1 MQEFREIL
9 ETDTVSDS
17 REYINKGLQTL
28 RSNFAGEA
36 FPTENLAVGMKCYR
50 TDKGRTYTLKSLDPP
65 VWEEDGSA
73 VKREDMTNSQLF
85 TEAMTREALK
95 NITDWSHFFSKLPVM
110 EYLDLS
116 PYPIDNAT
124 KLEYLFANDFMLKA
138 VTGLLV
144 NGGRESADEDSPEN
158 QWEHPARTSSFEGMF
173 YRCESLSALDGEI
186 INTRGVEN
194 LKEMF
199 AYCRRLK
206 KLSTGHWRTQK
217 CKTMAGMFKGCE
229 KLEEIDVSKWDVSNV
244 EDFSSLFEGCERFKG
259 INRVSWNNEII
270 TNMPRLDTW
279 VTTNAKN
286 MGGMF
291 RNCVGLQELD
301 LSKFDLRNV
310 ENTRRM
316 FQNCSSLFKIICGE
330 HTFSTGKVKDFSYMF
345 DDCALQSFGKYV
357 KNGSGLMWEKD
368 DAVLSKMD
376 FSSAENMEAML
387 RSTRLSNEICYMGN
401 NSHFDAF
408 WSDFAQYDPQKK
420 SWTARGLSLRV
431 NAPKVKNI
439 AWMLEGCMMDGIYLE
454 MDTSK
459 VIDMRRLFAGCLAT
473 CIRLKGFDTRN
484 SIAWMSWPE
493 QEIGIAH
500 IFQGCRSLRFLI
512 LDSQE
517 FTFKLEYK
525 DSYRT
530 YTEDIFADLPAECRV
545 LVPKALL
552 PTYRAAPVWKDHAER
567 IEAMEDYEFVGSNGM
582 FVRRRKPTA
591 EEHVWIQDTV
601 TFRKV

>member
-50 TDKGRTYTLKSLDPP
+50 IDKGRTYTLKSLDPLL
-65 VWEEDGSA
+65 WEEDGSA

-116 PYPIDNAT
+116 LYPIDNAT

-138 VTGLLV
+138 VTGFDV
-144 NGGRESADEDSPEN
+144 GGGKKGAQSWGVSSLAK
-158 QWEHPARTSSFEGMF
+158 SFEGMF
-173 YRCESLSALDGEI
+173 YRCESLSSFDGEA

-199 AYCRRLK
+199 AYCRRLT
-206 KLSTGHWRTQK
+206 KLSVGHWIMQQ

-244 EDFSSLFEGCERFKG
+244 EDFSSMFEGCNSLTARIWKRYDKPENQYFG
-259 INRVSWNNEII
+259 ISDLRA
-270 TNMPRLDTW
+270 W
-279 VTTNAKN
+279 VTPKAKTTSH
-286 MGGMF
+286 MF
-291 RNCVGLQELD
+291 KRCINIQEID
-301 LSKFDLRNV
+301 LSKFDMRNV
-310 ENTRRM
+310 ENAQGM
-316 FQNCSSLFKIICGE
+316 FQDCYNLRNIVCGE
-330 HTFSTGKVKDFSYMF
+330 HTFSTSKVKNFAHMF
-345 DDCALQSFGKYV
+345 DSAFEGI
-357 KNGSGLMWEKD
+357 SGGGYSYYNQEPTRLLE
-368 DAVLSKMD
+368 KMD
-376 FSSAENMEAML
+376 FSSATNMTAML
-387 RSTRLSNEICYMGN
+387 RNVSLYNEEVKIDKGDV
-401 NSHFDAF
+401 DAF
-408 WSDFAQYDPQKK
+408 WDEFANHVGDEKYC
-420 SWTARGLSLRV
+420 ARGLSLRI
-431 NAPKVKNI
+431 NASKLDDI
-439 AWMLEGCMMDGIYLE
+439 AQMLEGYSQDGIYLE
-454 MDTSK
+454 MDTSN
-459 VIDMRRLFAGCLAT
+459 ITNMPRLFEYCSAT
-473 CIRLKGFDTRN
+473 CIRLKGFDTQR
-484 SIAWMSWPE
+484 SIARWISWQSKE
-493 QEIGIAH
+493 TGIAH
-500 IFQGCRSLRFLI
+500 MFQGCRSLRFLI

-517 FTFKLEYK
+517 FTFKLEHK
-525 DSYRT
+525 DSYYT

-552 PTYRAAPVWKDHAER
+552 PTYRAAPVWKDYADR
-567 IEAMEDYEFVGSNGM
+567 IEAMEDYYFTGGNAM
-582 FVRRRKPTA
+582 FVLRRKPTA
-591 EEHVWIQDTV
+591 DEHVWIQDKV

>member
-50 TDKGRTYTLKSLDPP
+50 IDKGRTYTLKSLDPP

-124 KLEYLFANDFMLKA
+124 KLEYLFANDFMLKS
-138 VTGLLV
+138 VTGFEIGAGSV
-144 NGGRESADEDSPEN
+144 K
-158 QWEHPARTSSFEGMF
+158 SFEGMF
-173 YRCESLSALDGEI
+173 YRCESLLTFNGEV
-186 INTRGVEN
+186 INTYGVEN

-206 KLSTGHWRTQK
+206 KLSTGHWIMQR

-244 EDFSSLFEGCERFKG
+244 EDFSSMFEGCNSLTARIWKRYDKPENQYFGISDLRAWMTPKAKTTACMFKRC
-259 INRVSWNNEII
+259 INMQEI
-270 TNMPRLDTW
+270 
-279 VTTNAKN
+279 
-286 MGGMF
+286 
-291 RNCVGLQELD
+291 D
-301 LSKFDLRNV
+301 LSKFDMRNV
-310 ENTRRM
+310 ENAQGM
-316 FQNCSSLFKIICGE
+316 FQDCYNLRNIVCGE
-330 HTFSTGKVKDFSYMF
+330 HTFSTSKVKNFAHMF
-345 DDCALQSFGKYV
+345 DSAFEGI
-357 KNGSGLMWEKD
+357 SGGGYSYYYQEPTRLLE
-368 DAVLSKMD
+368 KMD
-376 FSSAENMEAML
+376 FSSATNMTAML
-387 RSTRLSNEICYMGN
+387 RNVSLYNEEVKIDKGDV
-401 NSHFDAF
+401 DAF
-408 WSDFAQYDPQKK
+408 WDEFAHYVSDVKYC
-420 SWTARGLSLRV
+420 ARGLSLRI
-431 NAPKVKNI
+431 NASKLDDI
-439 AWMLEGCMMDGIYLE
+439 MQMLEGYSQDGIYLE
-454 MDTSK
+454 MDASN
-459 VIDMRRLFAGCLAT
+459 VSNMSRLFAGSNAT

-484 SIAWMSWPE
+484 SIARWTSWRN
-493 QEIGIAH
+493 QETGIAH

-517 FTFKLEYK
+517 FTFKLEHK
-525 DSYRT
+525 DSDRT

-552 PTYRAAPVWKDHAER
+552 STYRAAPVWKDYAER
-567 IEAMEDYEFVGSNGM
+567 IEAMEDYEFVGASSM
-582 FVRRRKPTA
+582 FVQRRKPTA
-591 EEHVWIQDTV
+591 KEYFWMQDTV

>member
-50 TDKGRTYTLKSLDPP
+50 TDKGRTYTLKSLDPLL
-65 VWEEDGSA
+65 WEEDGSA

-95 NITDWSHFFSKLPVM
+95 NITDWSHFFSQLPVM
-110 EYLDLS
+110 EHLDLS
-116 PYPIDNAT
+116 LYPIDNAT
-124 KLEYLFANDFMLKA
+124 KLAYLFANDFMLKS
-138 VTGLLV
+138 VTGFEI
-144 NGGRESADEDSPEN
+144 GAGKEGAQGWISA
-158 QWEHPARTSSFEGMF
+158 PAKSFEGMF
-173 YRCESLSALDGEI
+173 YRCESLSVFDGEA

-206 KLSTGHWRTQK
+206 KLPAGHWIMQH

-244 EDFSSLFEGCERFKG
+244 EDFSSTFEGCSRFVG
-259 INRVSWNNEII
+259 LTIVQNESTSWNPVRVYVPD
-270 TNMPRLDTW
+270 MSAW
-279 VTTNAKN
+279 VTTKAKN
-286 MGGMF
+286 LGRMF
-291 RNCVGLQELD
+291 KNCVNINELD
-301 LSKFDLRNV
+301 LSKFDMRNA
-310 ENTRRM
+310 ESAQGM
-316 FQNCSSLFKIICGE
+316 FQNCYSLQRIICGE

-345 DDCALQSFGKYV
+345 DGCGLQSFGAYDPNKTYP
-357 KNGSGLMWEKD
+357 SWEAD
-368 DAVLSKMD
+368 WTVLSKMD

-387 RSTRLSNEICYMGN
+387 RNTCLHNEICRVYAD
-401 NSHFDAF
+401 SWFDAF
-408 WSDFAQYDPQKK
+408 WSDFAQHNSGEKY
-420 SWTARGLSLRV
+420 WTARSLSLRI
-431 NAPKVKNI
+431 NAPKVQSI
-439 AWMLEGCMMDGIYLE
+439 SRMLEGCSVDGVYLE

-459 VIDMRRLFAGCLAT
+459 VTDMRRLFADCSAT
-473 CIRLKGFDTRN
+473 CIRLKGFDTQS
-484 SIAWMSWPE
+484 SITRWISWQPKE
-493 QEIGIAH
+493 TGIAH
-500 IFQGCRSLRFLI
+500 IFQGCRSLRFLM

-517 FTFKLEYK
+517 FTCKLEHK
-525 DSYRT
+525 DSYNAYR
-530 YTEDIFADLPAECRV
+530 EDIWDDLPAECRV

-552 PTYRAAPVWKDHAER
+552 PTYRAAPVWKDYAER
-567 IEAMEDYEFVGSNGM
+567 IEALEDYEFRGGYGM
-582 FVRRRKPTA
+582 FVLRRKPTA
-591 EEHVWIQDTV
+591 VERTRIEDTV

>member
-50 TDKGRTYTLKSLDPP
+50 IDKGRTYTLKSLDPLL
-65 VWEEDGSA
+65 WEEDGSA

-95 NITDWSHFFSKLPVM
+95 NITDWSHFFSRLPAM

-124 KLEYLFANDFMLKA
+124 KLDYLFANDFMLKS
-138 VTGLLV
+138 VTGFESGAGKEGAQGWASSLV
-144 NGGRESADEDSPEN
+144 K
-158 QWEHPARTSSFEGMF
+158 SFEGMF
-173 YRCESLSALDGEI
+173 YRCESLSAFDGEV

-206 KLSTGHWRTQK
+206 KLSTGHWIMQQ

-244 EDFSSLFEGCERFKG
+244 EDFSSLFEGCTKLRG
-259 INRVSWNNEII
+259 MQRVYNYATSAYVFEGV
-270 TNMPRLDTW
+270 PDTRAW
-279 VTTNAKN
+279 VTPKAKTTSYMFKRCIN
-286 MGGMF
+286 M
-291 RNCVGLQELD
+291 QEID
-301 LSKFDLRNV
+301 LSKFDMRNV
-310 ENTRRM
+310 ENVQGM
-316 FQNCSSLFKIICGE
+316 FQDCYNLRNIVCGE
-330 HTFSTGKVKDFSYMF
+330 HTFSTSKVKNFAHMF
-345 DDCALQSFGKYV
+345 DSAFEGI
-357 KNGSGLMWEKD
+357 SGGGYSYYNQKPTRLLEKI
-368 DAVLSKMD
+368 D
-376 FSSAENMEAML
+376 FSSATNMTAML
-387 RSTRLSNEICYMGN
+387 RNVSLYNEEVKIDKGDV
-401 NSHFDAF
+401 DAF
-408 WSDFAQYDPQKK
+408 WDEFAHYVGDGKYC
-420 SWTARGLSLRV
+420 ARGLSLRI
-431 NAPKVKNI
+431 NASKLDEI
-439 AWMLEGCMMDGIYLE
+439 MQMLEGYSQNGIYLE

-459 VIDMRRLFAGCLAT
+459 VSNMSRLFADSGAV
-473 CIRLKGFDTRN
+473 CIRLKGFATRR
-484 SIAWMSWPE
+484 ALKYGLKEM
-493 QEIGIAH
+493 
-500 IFQGCRSLRFLI
+500 FKGCRNLRFLI
-512 LDSQE
+512 LDSTE
-517 FTFKLEYK
+517 FTFELEYK
-525 DSYRT
+525 DSYHT

-552 PTYRAAPVWKDHAER
+552 STYRAAPVWKDYADR
-567 IEAMEDYEFVGSNGM
+567 IEAMEDYEFVRGNGM
-582 FVRRRKPTA
+582 FVLRRRPTA
-591 EEHVWIQDTV
+591 EEHVQMQDTV

>member
-50 TDKGRTYTLKSLDPP
+50 IDKGRTYTLKSLDPLL
-65 VWEEDGSA
+65 WEEDGSA

-110 EYLDLS
+110 EHLDLS
-116 PYPIDNAT
+116 LYPIDNAT
-124 KLEYLFANDFMLKA
+124 KLDYLFANDFMLKS
-138 VTGLLV
+138 VTGFEIGAGKEGAQGWTSSLV
-144 NGGRESADEDSPEN
+144 K
-158 QWEHPARTSSFEGMF
+158 SFEGMF
-173 YRCESLSALDGEI
+173 YRCESLSAFDGEV

-199 AYCRRLK
+199 AYCRRLT
-206 KLSTGHWRTQK
+206 KLSVGHWIMQQ

-229 KLEEIDVSKWDVSNV
+229 KLKEIDVSKWDVSNV
-244 EDFSSLFEGCERFKG
+244 EDFSSMFEGCNSLTAQIWKRYDKPENQYLGISDLRAWATPKAKTTSHMFKRC
-259 INRVSWNNEII
+259 INMQEI
-270 TNMPRLDTW
+270 
-279 VTTNAKN
+279 
-286 MGGMF
+286 
-291 RNCVGLQELD
+291 D
-301 LSKFDLRNV
+301 LSKFDMRNV
-310 ENTRRM
+310 ENAQGM
-316 FQNCSSLFKIICGE
+316 FQDCYNLRNIVCGE
-330 HTFSTGKVKDFSYMF
+330 HTFSTSKVKNFAHMF
-345 DDCALQSFGKYV
+345 DSAFEGI
-357 KNGSGLMWEKD
+357 SGGGYSYYNQEPTRLLE
-368 DAVLSKMD
+368 KMD
-376 FSSAENMEAML
+376 FSSATNMTAML
-387 RSTRLSNEICYMGN
+387 RNVSLYNEEVKIDKGDV
-401 NSHFDAF
+401 DAF
-408 WSDFAQYDPQKK
+408 WDEFANHVGDEKYC
-420 SWTARGLSLRV
+420 ARGLSLRI
-431 NAPKVKNI
+431 NASKLDDI
-439 AWMLEGCMMDGIYLE
+439 AQMLEGYSQDGIYLE

-459 VIDMRRLFAGCLAT
+459 VSNMSRLFADSGAV

-484 SIAWMSWPE
+484 SIKSNLL
-493 QEIGIAH
+493 AH

-517 FTFKLEYK
+517 FTFKLEHK

-552 PTYRAAPVWKDHAER
+552 PTYRAAPVWKDYADR
-567 IEAMEDYEFVGSNGM
+567 IEAMEDYYFTGGNAM
-582 FVRRRKPTA
+582 FVLRRKPTA
-591 EEHVWIQDTV
+591 DEHVWIQDKV

>member
-95 NITDWSHFFSKLPVM
+95 NITDWSHFFSRLPAM

-124 KLEYLFANDFMLKA
+124 KLEYLFANDFMLKS
-138 VTGLLV
+138 VTGFEI
-144 NGGRESADEDSPEN
+144 GAGREGVQGWASSLVK
-158 QWEHPARTSSFEGMF
+158 SFEGMF
-173 YRCESLSALDGEI
+173 YHCESLPAFDGEA
-186 INTRGVEN
+186 INTRGVES

-199 AYCRRLK
+199 AYCRRLT
-206 KLSTGHWRTQK
+206 KLSVGHWIMQQ

-259 INRVSWNNEII
+259 ISRVGWNNAII

-286 MGGMF
+286 MGEMF

-330 HTFSTGKVKDFSYMF
+330 NTFLTSKVKDFSYMF
-345 DDCALQSFGKYV
+345 DDCALQSLGTYDSNSWKED
-357 KNGSGLMWEKD
+357 WTI
-368 DAVLSKMD
+368 LSKMD

-387 RSTRLSNEICYMGN
+387 RNTRLCNEVCSMNLG
-401 NSHFDAF
+401 SRFDAF
-408 WSDFAQYDPQKK
+408 WLDFAQHDPWKK
-420 SWTARGLSLRV
+420 SWTARGLSLRI

-439 AWMLEGCMMDGIYLE
+439 ARMLEGCMVDGIYLE

-459 VIDMRRLFAGCLAT
+459 VIDMRRLFAECYAT

-484 SIAWMSWPE
+484 SIKNIIDWNMSE
-493 QEIGIAH
+493 LGTVH
-500 IFQGCRSLRFLI
+500 LFQGCRSLRFLI
-512 LDSQE
+512 LDSTE
-517 FTFKLEYK
+517 FTFELEYK
-525 DSYRT
+525 DSYHT

-552 PTYRAAPVWKDHAER
+552 PTYRAAPVWKDYADR
-567 IEAMEDYEFVGSNGM
+567 IEAMEDYEFTGAGAM
-582 FVRRRKPTA
+582 FVQRRKPMA
-591 EEHVWIQDTV
+591 EEHFQMQDTV
-601 TFRKV
+601 TIRKV

>member
-50 TDKGRTYTLKSLDPP
+50 IDKGRTYTLKSLDPLL
-65 VWEEDGSA
+65 WEEDGSA

-95 NITDWSHFFSKLPVM
+95 NITDWSHFFSRLPVM

-124 KLEYLFANDFMLKA
+124 KLDYLFANDFMLKS
-138 VTGLLV
+138 VTGFEIGAGKEGVQGWASSLV
-144 NGGRESADEDSPEN
+144 K
-158 QWEHPARTSSFEGMF
+158 SFEGMF
-173 YRCESLSALDGEI
+173 YRCESLYAFDGEV

-206 KLSTGHWRTQK
+206 KLSTGHWIMQQ
-217 CKTMAGMFKGCE
+217 CKTMAGMLKGCE

-244 EDFSSLFEGCERFKG
+244 EDFSSLFEGCHKLNGQRKATVWQNGKYTIENYGNLMTYMWATTKAKTMGSMFK
-259 INRVSWNNEII
+259 
-270 TNMPRLDTW
+270 
-279 VTTNAKN
+279 
-286 MGGMF
+286 
-291 RNCVGLQELD
+291 NCVNISELD
-301 LSKFDLRNV
+301 LSKFDMRNV
-310 ENTRRM
+310 ENASRM
-316 FQNCSSLFKIICGE
+316 FQNCYGLQRIACGE
-330 HTFSTGKVKDFSYMF
+330 NTFSTSKVKDFSYMF
-345 DDCALQSFGKYV
+345 DGCGLQSLGVYDSNSWKED
-357 KNGSGLMWEKD
+357 WTI
-368 DAVLSKMD
+368 LSKLD

-387 RSTRLSNEICYMGN
+387 RNTRLSNEICRVPNDYR
-401 NSHFDAF
+401 FDAF
-408 WSDFAQYDPQKK
+408 WSDFAQHVLEGNENY
-420 SWTARGLSLRV
+420 WIARSLSLRI
-431 NAPKVKNI
+431 NAPKVGNI
-439 AWMLEGCMMDGIYLE
+439 AQMLAGCSVDGIYLE
-454 MDTSK
+454 MDTSN
-459 VIDMRRLFAGCLAT
+459 VTNMPRLFEHCSAT
-473 CIRLKGFDTRN
+473 CIRLKGFDTQR
-484 SIAWMSWPE
+484 SIARWMSWQTKE
-493 QEIGIAH
+493 TGIAH
-500 IFQGCRSLRFLI
+500 MFQGCRSLRFLI

-517 FTFKLEYK
+517 FTFKLEHK
-525 DSYRT
+525 DSYYT

-552 PTYRAAPVWKDHAER
+552 PTYRAAPVWKDYADR
-567 IEAMEDYEFVGSNGM
+567 IEAMEDYEFTGSSSM
-582 FVRRRKPTA
+582 FVLRRRPTA
-591 EEHVWIQDTV
+591 EEHFQMQDTV

>member
-50 TDKGRTYTLKSLDPP
+50 TDKGRTYTLKSLDPLL
-65 VWEEDGSA
+65 WEEDGSA

-110 EYLDLS
+110 EFLDLS

-124 KLEYLFANDFMLKA
+124 KLEYLFANDFMLKS
-138 VTGLLV
+138 VTGFEIGAGKEGAQGRASSLV
-144 NGGRESADEDSPEN
+144 K
-158 QWEHPARTSSFEGMF
+158 SFEGMF
-173 YRCESLSALDGEI
+173 YRCESLPAFDGEA
-186 INTRGVEN
+186 INTCGVEN

-206 KLSTGHWRTQK
+206 KLATGHWRTMQ

-229 KLEEIDVSKWDVSNV
+229 KLEGVDVSKWDVSNV

-259 INRVSWNNEII
+259 INRASWNNEIL
-270 TNMPRLDTW
+270 TNMPNLDAW
-279 VTTNAKN
+279 ATTKAKS
-286 MGGMF
+286 MGRMF
-291 RNCVGLQELD
+291 KNCVNINELD
-301 LSKFDLRNV
+301 LSKFDMRNV
-310 ENTRRM
+310 ENASRM
-316 FQNCSSLFKIICGE
+316 FQNCYGLQRIICGE
-330 HTFSTGKVKDFSYMF
+330 HTFSTGKVKGFSHMF
-345 DDCALQSFGKYV
+345 DDCGLQSFGTYEINKW
-357 KNGSGLMWEKD
+357 KEDWT
-368 DAVLSKMD
+368 VLSKMD

-387 RSTRLSNEICYMGN
+387 RNTRLCNEICRVSDDYW
-401 NSHFDAF
+401 FDAF
-408 WSDFAQYDPQKK
+408 WADFAQREWWNEKNY
-420 SWTARGLSLRV
+420 WIARGLFLQIRT
-431 NAPKVKNI
+431 PKVKNI
-439 AWMLEGCMMDGIYLE
+439 ARMLEGCMADGIYLE

-459 VIDMRRLFAGCLAT
+459 VTDMRRLFADCSAT

-484 SIAWMSWPE
+484 SIKSSLL
-493 QEIGIAH
+493 AH

-517 FTFKLEYK
+517 FTFKLEHN
-525 DSYRT
+525 DSYNP
-530 YTEDIFADLPAECRV
+530 YTEDIFADLSAECRV
-545 LVPKALL
+545 LVPKALI
-552 PTYRAAPVWKDHAER
+552 PTYRAAPGWKEHAER
-567 IEAMEDYEFVGSNGM
+567 IEAMEDYEFIGSYGM
-582 FVRRRKPTA
+582 FVLRRSPTA
-591 EEHVWIQDTV
+591 KEHVWIQDKV

>member
-50 TDKGRTYTLKSLDPP
+50 IDKGRTYTLKSLDPP

-124 KLEYLFANDFMLKA
+124 KLEYLFANDFMLKS
-138 VTGLLV
+138 VTGFEIGAGSV
-144 NGGRESADEDSPEN
+144 K
-158 QWEHPARTSSFEGMF
+158 SFEGMF
-173 YRCESLSALDGEI
+173 YRCESLLTFNGEV
-186 INTRGVEN
+186 INTYGVEN

-206 KLSTGHWRTQK
+206 KLSTGHWIMQR

-244 EDFSSLFEGCERFKG
+244 EDFSSMFEGCNSLTARIWKRYDKPENQYFGISDLRAWMTPKAKTTACMFKRC
-259 INRVSWNNEII
+259 INMQEI
-270 TNMPRLDTW
+270 
-279 VTTNAKN
+279 
-286 MGGMF
+286 
-291 RNCVGLQELD
+291 D
-301 LSKFDLRNV
+301 LSKFDMRNV
-310 ENTRRM
+310 ENAQGM
-316 FQNCSSLFKIICGE
+316 FQDCYNLRNIVCGE
-330 HTFSTGKVKDFSYMF
+330 HTFSTSKVKNFAHMF
-345 DDCALQSFGKYV
+345 DSAFEGI
-357 KNGSGLMWEKD
+357 SGGGYSYYYQEPTRLLE
-368 DAVLSKMD
+368 KMD
-376 FSSAENMEAML
+376 FSSATNMTAML
-387 RSTRLSNEICYMGN
+387 RNVSLYNEEVKIDKGDV
-401 NSHFDAF
+401 DAF
-408 WSDFAQYDPQKK
+408 WDEFAHYVSDVKYC
-420 SWTARGLSLRV
+420 ARGLSLRI
-431 NAPKVKNI
+431 NASKLDDI
-439 AWMLEGCMMDGIYLE
+439 MQMLEGYSQDGIYLE

-459 VIDMRRLFAGCLAT
+459 VSDMSRLFACSSAV

-484 SIAWMSWPE
+484 SIARLISWQTKE
-493 QEIGIAH
+493 TGIAH

-525 DSYRT
+525 NSSYT
-530 YTEDIFADLPAECRV
+530 YREDIFADLPAECRV

-552 PTYRAAPVWKDHAER
+552 PTYRAAPVWKDYAER
-567 IEAMEDYEFVGSNGM
+567 IEAMEDYKFVGASSM
-582 FVRRRKPTA
+582 FVQRRKPTA
-591 EEHVWIQDTV
+591 KEYFWMQDTV

>member
-50 TDKGRTYTLKSLDPP
+50 IDKGRTYTLKSLDPLL
-65 VWEEDGSA
+65 WEEDGSA

-110 EYLDLS
+110 EHLDLS
-116 PYPIDNAT
+116 LYPIDNAT
-124 KLEYLFANDFMLKA
+124 KLEYLFANDFMLKS
-138 VTGLLV
+138 VTGFEIGAGKEGAQGWISSSV
-144 NGGRESADEDSPEN
+144 K
-158 QWEHPARTSSFEGMF
+158 SFEGMF
-173 YRCESLSALDGEI
+173 YRCESLLAFDGEV

-206 KLSTGHWRTQK
+206 KLSTGHWIMQQ

-244 EDFSSLFEGCERFKG
+244 EDFSSMFEGCNSLMARIWKTYNKPENQYFG
-259 INRVSWNNEII
+259 ISDLRA
-270 TNMPRLDTW
+270 W
-279 VTTNAKN
+279 VTPKAKTTSCMFKRCIN
-286 MGGMF
+286 M
-291 RNCVGLQELD
+291 QEID
-301 LSKFDLRNV
+301 LSKFDMRNV
-310 ENTRRM
+310 ENAQGM
-316 FQNCSSLFKIICGE
+316 FQDCYNLRNIVCGE
-330 HTFSTGKVKDFSYMF
+330 HTFSTSKVKNFAHMF
-345 DDCALQSFGKYV
+345 DSAFEGI
-357 KNGSGLMWEKD
+357 SGGGYSYYHQEPTRLLEKI
-368 DAVLSKMD
+368 D
-376 FSSAENMEAML
+376 FSSATNMTAML
-387 RSTRLSNEICYMGN
+387 RNVSLYNEEVKIDKGDV
-401 NSHFDAF
+401 DAF
-408 WSDFAQYDPQKK
+408 WDEFAHYVGDGKYCV
-420 SWTARGLSLRV
+420 RGLFLRI
-431 NAPKVKNI
+431 NASKLDNI
-439 AWMLEGCMMDGIYLE
+439 MQMLEGYSQDGICLE
-454 MDTSK
+454 MDTSN
-459 VIDMRRLFAGCLAT
+459 VTNMRWLFADCSAT

-484 SIAWMSWPE
+484 SIKSNLL
-493 QEIGIAH
+493 AH

-512 LDSQE
+512 LDSTE
-517 FTFKLEYK
+517 FTFKLEHK

-530 YTEDIFADLPAECRV
+530 YTEDIFADLHAECRV

-552 PTYRAAPVWKDHAER
+552 STYRAAPVWKDYADR
-567 IEAMEDYEFVGSNGM
+567 IEAMEDYEFAWGCNM
-582 FVRRRKPTA
+582 FVLRRSPTA
-591 EEHVWIQDTV
+591 KEYVRMQDTV

>member
-50 TDKGRTYTLKSLDPP
+50 IDKGRTYTLKSLDPP

-124 KLEYLFANDFMLKA
+124 KLEYLFANDFMLKS
-138 VTGLLV
+138 VTGFEIGAGSV
-144 NGGRESADEDSPEN
+144 K
-158 QWEHPARTSSFEGMF
+158 SFEGMF
-173 YRCESLSALDGEI
+173 YRCESLLTFNGEV
-186 INTRGVEN
+186 INTYGVEN

-206 KLSTGHWRTQK
+206 KLSTGHWIMQR

-244 EDFSSLFEGCERFKG
+244 EDFSSMFEGCNSLTARIWKRYDKPENQYFGISDLRAWMTPKAKTTACMFKRC
-259 INRVSWNNEII
+259 INMQEI
-270 TNMPRLDTW
+270 
-279 VTTNAKN
+279 
-286 MGGMF
+286 
-291 RNCVGLQELD
+291 D
-301 LSKFDLRNV
+301 LSKFDMRNV
-310 ENTRRM
+310 ENAQGM
-316 FQNCSSLFKIICGE
+316 FQDCYNLRNIVCGE
-330 HTFSTGKVKDFSYMF
+330 HTFSTSKVKNFAHMF
-345 DDCALQSFGKYV
+345 DSAFEGI
-357 KNGSGLMWEKD
+357 SGGGYSYYCQELTRLLE
-368 DAVLSKMD
+368 KMD
-376 FSSAENMEAML
+376 FSSATNMTAML
-387 RSTRLSNEICYMGN
+387 RNVSLYNKEVKIDKGDV
-401 NSHFDAF
+401 DAF
-408 WSDFAQYDPQKK
+408 WDEFAHYVDNG
-420 SWTARGLSLRV
+420 TYCARGLSLRI
-431 NAPKVKNI
+431 NASKPDDIVQ
-439 AWMLEGCMMDGIYLE
+439 MLEGYSQDGIYLE

-459 VIDMRRLFAGCLAT
+459 VSNMSRLFACSSAV

-484 SIAWMSWPE
+484 SIARLISWQTKE
-493 QEIGIAH
+493 TGIAH

-525 DSYRT
+525 NSSYT
-530 YTEDIFADLPAECRV
+530 YREDIFADLPAECRV
-545 LVPKALL
+545 LVPKALV
-552 PTYRAAPVWKDHAER
+552 PY
-567 IEAMEDYEFVGSNGM
+567 MGG
-582 FVRRRKPTA
+582 
-591 EEHVWIQDTV
+591 V
-601 TFRKV
+601 TIIR

>member
-124 KLEYLFANDFMLKA
+124 KLEYLFANDFMLKS
-138 VTGLLV
+138 VTGFEIGAGAQSGISSL
-144 NGGRESADEDSPEN
+144 AK
-158 QWEHPARTSSFEGMF
+158 SFEGMF
-173 YRCESLSALDGEI
+173 YRCESLSSFDGEI
-186 INTRGVEN
+186 INTHGVEN

-206 KLSTGHWRTQK
+206 KLSTGHWRTMQ

-244 EDFSSLFEGCERFKG
+244 EDFSSLFEGCTKLRGMKWLYNYSTSERVYSG
-259 INRVSWNNEII
+259 V
-270 TNMPRLDTW
+270 PDTRAW
-279 VTTNAKN
+279 VTPKAKTTSYMFKRCIN
-286 MGGMF
+286 M
-291 RNCVGLQELD
+291 QEID
-301 LSKFDLRNV
+301 LSKFDMRNV
-310 ENTRRM
+310 ENAQGM
-316 FQNCSSLFKIICGE
+316 FQDCYNLRNIVCGE
-330 HTFSTGKVKDFSYMF
+330 HTFSTSKVKNFAHMF
-345 DDCALQSFGKYV
+345 DSAFEGI
-357 KNGSGLMWEKD
+357 SGGGYSYYYQEPTRLLE
-368 DAVLSKMD
+368 KMD
-376 FSSAENMEAML
+376 FSSATNMTAML
-387 RSTRLSNEICYMGN
+387 RNVSFYNEEVKIDKG
-401 NSHFDAF
+401 DVDVF
-408 WSDFAQYDPQKK
+408 WDEFAHHVDDGKYC
-420 SWTARGLSLRV
+420 ARGLSLRI
-431 NAPKVKNI
+431 NASKLDDI
-439 AWMLEGCMMDGIYLE
+439 MQMLEGYSQDGIYLE
-454 MDTSK
+454 MNTSK
-459 VIDMRRLFAGCLAT
+459 VSNMSRLFADSGAV
-473 CIRLKGFDTRN
+473 CIRLKGFATRR
-484 SIAWMSWPE
+484 ALEYRTW
-493 QEIGIAH
+493 GIENGLKEM
-500 IFQGCRSLRFLI
+500 FKGCRNLRFLI

-552 PTYRAAPVWKDHAER
+552 STYRAAPVWKDYADR
-567 IEAMEDYEFVGSNGM
+567 IEAMEDYGFVGASSM

-591 EEHVWIQDTV
+591 VEHVWMQDKV

>member
-17 REYINKGLQTL
+17 REYINKGMQTL

-50 TDKGRTYTLKSLDPP
+50 IDKGRTYTLKSLDPP

-116 PYPIDNAT
+116 LYPIDNAT
-124 KLEYLFANDFMLKA
+124 KLEYLFANDFMLKS
-138 VTGLLV
+138 VTGFEIGAGKEGAQGWISSSV
-144 NGGRESADEDSPEN
+144 K
-158 QWEHPARTSSFEGMF
+158 SFEGMF
-173 YRCESLSALDGEI
+173 YRCESLLEFNGEV

-199 AYCRRLK
+199 AYCRRLE
-206 KLSTGHWRTQK
+206 KLATGHWRTMQ

-244 EDFSSLFEGCERFKG
+244 EDFSSLFKGCKRFKG
-259 INRVSWNNEII
+259 VERVDWSNNIL
-270 TNMPRLDTW
+270 TNMPNLDAW
-279 VTTNAKN
+279 ATTKAKSMAN
-286 MGGMF
+286 MF
-291 RNCVGLQELD
+291 KDCVNIQELN
-301 LSKFDLRNV
+301 LSNFDLRNV
-310 ENTRRM
+310 ENASGM
-316 FQNCSSLFKIICGE
+316 FQNCYGLQRIVCGE
-330 HTFSTGKVKDFSYMF
+330 HTFSTGKVKDFSRMF
-345 DDCALQSFGKYV
+345 DDCGLQSFGTYEINKW
-357 KNGSGLMWEKD
+357 KEDWT
-368 DAVLSKMD
+368 VLSKMD

-387 RSTRLSNEICYMGN
+387 RNTRLCNEICGVG
-401 NSHFDAF
+401 STSRFDAF
-408 WSDFAQYDPQKK
+408 WLDFAQYNPWKNY
-420 SWTARGLSLRV
+420 WTVRGLFLRI

-439 AWMLEGCMMDGIYLE
+439 AQMLEGYSQDGIYLE

-459 VIDMRRLFAGCLAT
+459 VSNMSRLFAGSSAT
-473 CIRLKGFDTRN
+473 CIRLKGFDTQR
-484 SIAWMSWPE
+484 SIARLMSWQPKE
-493 QEIGIAH
+493 TGIAH
-500 IFQGCRSLRFLI
+500 MFQGCRSLRFLI

-517 FTFKLEYK
+517 FTFKLEHK
-525 DSYRT
+525 DSYNT
-530 YTEDIFADLPAECRV
+530 YREDIFADLSAECRV

-552 PTYRAAPVWKDHAER
+552 PTYRAAPVWKEHAER
-567 IEAMEDYEFVGSNGM
+567 IEAIEDYEFIGADSI
-582 FVRRRKPTA
+582 FVLRRRPTA
-591 EEHVWIQDTV
+591 EEHVRIQDKV

>member
-28 RSNFAGEA
+28 RSKFAGET

-50 TDKGRTYTLKSLDPP
+50 IDKGRTYTLKSLDPLL
-65 VWEEDGSA
+65 WEEDGSA

-124 KLEYLFANDFMLKA
+124 KLEYLFANDFMLKS
-138 VTGLLV
+138 VTGLEIGAGKEGAQGWISSSV
-144 NGGRESADEDSPEN
+144 K
-158 QWEHPARTSSFEGMF
+158 SFEGMF
-173 YRCESLSALDGEI
+173 YRCESLLEFNGEV

-199 AYCRRLK
+199 AYCRRLT
-206 KLSTGHWRTQK
+206 KLSVGHWIMQQ

-229 KLEEIDVSKWDVSNV
+229 KLKEIDVSKWDVSNV
-244 EDFSSLFEGCERFKG
+244 EDFSSMFEGCNSLTAQIWKRYDKPENQYLGISDLRAWATPKAKTTSHMFKRC
-259 INRVSWNNEII
+259 INMQEI
-270 TNMPRLDTW
+270 
-279 VTTNAKN
+279 
-286 MGGMF
+286 
-291 RNCVGLQELD
+291 D
-301 LSKFDLRNV
+301 LSKFDMRNV
-310 ENTRRM
+310 ENAQGM
-316 FQNCSSLFKIICGE
+316 FQDCYNLRNIVCGE
-330 HTFSTGKVKDFSYMF
+330 HTFSTSKVKNFAHMF
-345 DDCALQSFGKYV
+345 DSAFEGI
-357 KNGSGLMWEKD
+357 SGGGYSYYHQEPTRLLE
-368 DAVLSKMD
+368 KMD
-376 FSSAENMEAML
+376 FSSATNMTAML
-387 RSTRLSNEICYMGN
+387 RNVNLYNEEVKIDKGDV
-401 NSHFDAF
+401 DAF
-408 WSDFAQYDPQKK
+408 WDEFANHVGDEKYR
-420 SWTARGLSLRV
+420 ARGLSLRI
-431 NAPKVKNI
+431 NASKLDVI
-439 AWMLEGCMMDGIYLE
+439 AQMLEGYSQDGIYLE

-459 VIDMRRLFAGCLAT
+459 VSNMLHLFADSGAV

-484 SIAWMSWPE
+484 SIKSNLF
-493 QEIGIAH
+493 AH

-512 LDSQE
+512 LDSTE
-517 FTFKLEYK
+517 FTFELEHK
-525 DSYRT
+525 NSYYT

-552 PTYRAAPVWKDHAER
+552 PTYRAAPVWKEYAER
-567 IEAMEDYEFVGSNGM
+567 IDAMEDYEFVGAYGM
-582 FVRRRKPTA
+582 FVRRRLPTA
-591 EEHVWIQDTV
+591 EEHVRMQDTV

>member
-50 TDKGRTYTLKSLDPP
+50 IDKGRTYTLKSLDPLL
-65 VWEEDGSA
+65 WEEDGSA

-124 KLEYLFANDFMLKA
+124 KLEYLFANDFMLKS
-138 VTGLLV
+138 VTGLEIGAGKEGAQGWISSSV
-144 NGGRESADEDSPEN
+144 K
-158 QWEHPARTSSFEGMF
+158 SFEGMF
-173 YRCESLSALDGEI
+173 YRCESLLEFNGEV

-199 AYCRRLK
+199 AYCRRLT
-206 KLSTGHWRTQK
+206 KLSVGHWIMQQ

-244 EDFSSLFEGCERFKG
+244 EDFSSMFEGCNSLTARIWKTYDKPENQYFG
-259 INRVSWNNEII
+259 ISDLRA
-270 TNMPRLDTW
+270 W
-279 VTTNAKN
+279 VTTKAKN
-286 MGGMF
+286 MGQMF
-291 RNCVGLQELD
+291 KGCLKLGVLD
-301 LSKFDLRNV
+301 LSKFDMRNV
-310 ENTRRM
+310 ENAQGM
-316 FQNCSSLFKIICGE
+316 FQDCYSLRNIVCGE
-330 HTFSTGKVKDFSYMF
+330 HTFSTSKVKNFAHMF
-345 DDCALQSFGKYV
+345 DSAFEGI
-357 KNGSGLMWEKD
+357 SGGGYSYYSQEPTRLLE
-368 DAVLSKMD
+368 KMD
-376 FSSAENMEAML
+376 FSSATNMTAML
-387 RSTRLSNEICYMGN
+387 RNVSFYNEEVKIDKGDV
-401 NSHFDAF
+401 DAF
-408 WSDFAQYDPQKK
+408 WDEFANYVGDGKYC
-420 SWTARGLSLRV
+420 ARGLSLRI
-431 NAPKVKNI
+431 NASKLDYI
-439 AWMLEGCMMDGIYLE
+439 MQMLEGYSQDGIYLE

-459 VIDMRRLFAGCLAT
+459 VSNMSRLFAGSSAA

-484 SIAWMSWPE
+484 SIARLISWQPKE
-493 QEIGIAH
+493 TGIAH
-500 IFQGCRSLRFLI
+500 MFQGCRSLRFLI

-517 FTFKLEYK
+517 FTFKLEHK
-525 DSYRT
+525 DSYYT

-552 PTYRAAPVWKDHAER
+552 PTYRAAPVWKDYAER
-567 IEAMEDYEFVGSNGM
+567 IEAMEDYEFTGSSRM
-582 FVRRRKPTA
+582 FVRRRRPTA
-591 EEHVWIQDTV
+591 EEYVRIQDTV

>member
-28 RSNFAGEA
+28 RSNFAGET

-50 TDKGRTYTLKSLDPP
+50 IDKGRTYTLKSLDPLL
-65 VWEEDGSA
+65 WEEDGSA

-116 PYPIDNAT
+116 LYPIDNAT

-244 EDFSSLFEGCERFKG
+244 EDFSSMFEGCNSLTARIWKRYDKPENQYFG
-259 INRVSWNNEII
+259 ISDLRA
-270 TNMPRLDTW
+270 W
-279 VTTNAKN
+279 VTPKAKTTSHMFKRCIN
-286 MGGMF
+286 M
-291 RNCVGLQELD
+291 QEID
-301 LSKFDLRNV
+301 LSKFDMRNV
-310 ENTRRM
+310 ENAQGM
-316 FQNCSSLFKIICGE
+316 FQDCYNLRNIVCGE
-330 HTFSTGKVKDFSYMF
+330 HTFSTSKVKNFAHMF
-345 DDCALQSFGKYV
+345 DSAFEGI
-357 KNGSGLMWEKD
+357 SGGGYSYYNQEPTRLLE
-368 DAVLSKMD
+368 KMD
-376 FSSAENMEAML
+376 FSSATNMTAML
-387 RSTRLSNEICYMGN
+387 RNVSLYNEEVKIDKGDV
-401 NSHFDAF
+401 DAF
-408 WSDFAQYDPQKK
+408 WDEFANHVGDEKYC
-420 SWTARGLSLRV
+420 ARGLSLRI
-431 NAPKVKNI
+431 NASKLDDI
-439 AWMLEGCMMDGIYLE
+439 AQMLEGYSQDGIYLE

-459 VIDMRRLFAGCLAT
+459 VSNMSRLFTDSGAV
-473 CIRLKGFDTRN
+473 CIHLKGFATRRALEYR
-484 SIAWMSWPE
+484 AW
-493 QEIGIAH
+493 EIKNGLKEM
-500 IFQGCRSLRFLI
+500 FKGCRNLRFLV
-512 LDSQE
+512 LASTE
-517 FTFKLEYK
+517 FTFELAYQEG
-525 DSYRT
+525 SST
-530 YTEDIFADLPAECRV
+530 YCEDILADLPAECRI

-552 PTYRAAPVWKDHAER
+552 STYRAAPVWKEYAER
-567 IEAMEDYEFVGSNGM
+567 IEAMEDYEFVGSNDM

-591 EEHVWIQDTV
+591 EEHVWMQDTV
-601 TFRKV
+601 SFRKV

>member
-124 KLEYLFANDFMLKA
+124 KLEYLFANDFMLKS
-138 VTGLLV
+138 VTGFEI
-144 NGGRESADEDSPEN
+144 GAGKEDAQGWRPSPVK
-158 QWEHPARTSSFEGMF
+158 SFEGMF
-173 YRCESLSALDGEI
+173 YHCESLPAFDGEVV
-186 INTRGVEN
+186 NTRGVEN

-199 AYCRRLK
+199 AYCRRLTR
-206 KLSTGHWRTQK
+206 LSVGHWIMQQ

-259 INRVSWNNEII
+259 INRISWSNEII

-279 VTTNAKN
+279 VTTKAKN

-316 FQNCSSLFKIICGE
+316 FQNCGSLFKIICGE
-330 HTFSTGKVKDFSYMF
+330 NTFSTGKVKDFSYMF
-345 DDCALQSFGKYV
+345 DDCALQSLGVYDSNSWKED
-357 KNGSGLMWEKD
+357 WTI
-368 DAVLSKMD
+368 LSKMD
-376 FSSAENMEAML
+376 FSSAENMGAML
-387 RSTRLSNEICYMGN
+387 RNTRLSNEVCSMGLD
-401 NSHFDAF
+401 SRFDAF
-408 WSDFAQYDPQKK
+408 WLDFAQHDPWKK
-420 SWTARGLSLRV
+420 SWTARGLSLRI

-439 AWMLEGCMMDGIYLE
+439 AQMLEGCMVDGIYLE

-459 VIDMRRLFAGCLAT
+459 VIDMRRLFAECYAT

-484 SIAWMSWPE
+484 SIKNIVNWYIAE
-493 QEIGIAH
+493 VGITH

-517 FTFKLEYK
+517 FTFKLEHK
-525 DSYRT
+525 DSKT

-552 PTYRAAPVWKDHAER
+552 STYRAAPVWKDYAER
-567 IEAMEDYEFVGSNGM
+567 IEAMEDYYFVGASSM
-582 FVRRRKPTA
+582 FVLRRRPTA
-591 EEHVWIQDTV
+591 EEYVQMQDTV

>member
-50 TDKGRTYTLKSLDPP
+50 IDKGRTYTLKSLDPLL
-65 VWEEDGSA
+65 WEEDGSA

-110 EYLDLS
+110 EHLDLS
-116 PYPIDNAT
+116 LYPIDNAT
-124 KLEYLFANDFMLKA
+124 KLDYLFANDFMLKS
-138 VTGLLV
+138 VTGFEIGAGKEGAQGWTSSLV
-144 NGGRESADEDSPEN
+144 K
-158 QWEHPARTSSFEGMF
+158 SFEGMF
-173 YRCESLSALDGEI
+173 YRCESLSAFDGEV

-206 KLSTGHWRTQK
+206 KLSTGHWIMQQ
-217 CKTMAGMFKGCE
+217 CNTMAGLFKCCE

-259 INRVSWNNEII
+259 ISRVSWNNAII

-316 FQNCSSLFKIICGE
+316 FQNCGSLFKIICGE
-330 HTFSTGKVKDFSYMF
+330 NTFSTGKVKDFSYMF
-345 DDCALQSFGKYV
+345 DDCALQSLGTYDSNSWKED
-357 KNGSGLMWEKD
+357 WTI
-368 DAVLSKMD
+368 LSKMD

-387 RSTRLSNEICYMGN
+387 RNTRLCNEICRMVDEFRIG
-401 NSHFDAF
+401 AF
-408 WSDFAQYDPQKK
+408 WSDFAQYNPWEK
-420 SWTARGLSLRV
+420 SWTARGLSLRI

-439 AWMLEGCMMDGIYLE
+439 AQMLEGCMVDGIYLE

-459 VIDMRRLFAGCLAT
+459 VIDMRRLFAECYAT

-484 SIAWMSWPE
+484 SIKNIINWNMAE
-493 QEIGIAH
+493 VGITH
-500 IFQGCRSLRFLI
+500 IFQGCRFLRFLI

-517 FTFKLEYK
+517 FTFKLEHK
-525 DSYRT
+525 DSKT

-552 PTYRAAPVWKDHAER
+552 STYRTAPVWKDYADR
-567 IEAMEDYEFVGSNGM
+567 IEAMEDYEFTGSSSM
-582 FVRRRKPTA
+582 FVLRRRPTA
-591 EEHVWIQDTV
+591 EEHIRMQDTV